1 MDDLCIVIVSYNT
14 RDMLRDCL
22 RALSAATAGLR
33 TSVWLIDNASTD
45 GSPEMAAREFP
56 ETRVMA
62 NDRNVGFA
70 RANNQALEQAD
81 ARYLLLLNPD
91 TEARPGSL
99 ALAVAHM
106 DADPRM
112 GACGP
117 MLLNTD
123 GSLQRNGGRFPTP
136 FRELLHVTGLW
147 RLAPRRYE
155 LAMEHGR
162 EDFSAE
168 AEVDQ
173 VSGACLLVR
182 AEAAKQVGLLDDRF
196 FMFYEDVEWC
206 RRLRRAGWSV
216 RYLPD
221 VQVVHHWM
229 GSVRQSSRR
238 MTEQLLKSQ
247 LLYYRKTGG
256 PVAAAAVLGV
266 IALGLCKNG
275 ILHAGSAVK
284 RGLRAVRPG
293 SRPQA

>member
-22 RALSAATAGLR
+22 RALPAAAEGLR
-33 TSVWLIDNASTD
+33 TSVRLIDNASAD

-56 ETRVMA
+56 ETRIVA

-70 RANNQALEQAD
+70 RANNQALEQAG

-123 GSLQRNGGRFPTP
+123 GSLQRNGGCFPTP
-136 FRELLHVTGLW
+136 LREFLHVTGLR
-147 RLAPRRYE
+147 RLAPRRYATA
-155 LAMEHGR
+155 LEHGR
-162 EDFSAE
+162 EDFGVE
-168 AEVDQ
+168 TEVDQ
-173 VSGACLLVR
+173 VSGACLFVR
-182 AEAAKQVGLLDDRF
+182 AEAAQQVGLLDERF

-206 RRLRRAGWSV
+206 WRLRRAGWSV

-256 PVAAAAVLGV
+256 PAAAAAVLGV
-266 IALGLCKNG
+266 IALGLCKNVM
-275 ILHAGSAVK
+275 LHAGSAVK
-284 RGLRAVRPG
+284 RRLRSVGRG